1 MADRERERAARIARM
16 AATPVKPQFLAELD
30 LEITDAIRLA
40 IAGEFQVLLRLLLT
54 AKAEVVE
61 LRGRPVA
68 PNRLVPLYAIA
79 AFRASVSTGLS
90 DPSEG
95 SFRCGLS
102 YERRTA
108 L

>member
-79 AFRASVSTGLS
+79 VPLFVRASVQVS
-90 DPSEG
+90 
-95 SFRCGLS
+95 
-102 YERRTA
+102 RTLPRDLFVVA
-108 L
+108 